1 MKTKH
6 LIFVALFAA
15 LIAIGAQIR
24 VPIGPVPFTL
34 QMPMVLL
41 TALILGSRLGAL
53 STIIYL
59 LVGLIGVPVFA
70 GSGGIGAFI
79 SPSFGFVLGFIPAAY
94 VAGIGVREG
103 QPMYQSI
110 IYTYLAILVTF
121 IFGASYFVFVMNVLI
136 GTPVGVIEALMITVI
151 PFAIKDLIVG
161 TLTVMFARVLKSRGI
176 LRIAN

>member
-6 LIFVALFAA
+6 IIFVALFAA

-53 STIIYL
+53 STTVYL

-94 VAGIGVREG
+94 IAGIGVKAG
-103 QPMYQSI
+103 QPLYQSI

-121 IFGASYFVFVMNVLI
+121 IFGALYFVFVMNVLI
-136 GTPVGVIEALMITVI
+136 GTPVGVIEALMITVV

-161 TLTVMFARVLKSRGI
+161 TLTVMFARVLKARGI
-176 LRIAN
+176 LRIAH

>member
-41 TALILGSRLGAL
+41 TALILGSRLGVL
-53 STIIYL
+53 STTVYL

-70 GSGGIGAFI
+70 GSGGIGALL

-94 VAGIGVREG
+94 IAGIGVKEG

-110 IYTYLAILVTF
+110 IYTYLAILVTY
-121 IFGASYFVFVMNVLI
+121 IFGAFYFILLMNTII
-136 GTPVGVIEALMITVI
+136 GTPVGITEALMVTVV
-151 PFAIKDLIVG
+151 PFVIKDLIVG
-161 TLTVMFARVLKSRGI
+161 TLTVMFARVLKNRGI
-176 LRIAN
+176 LKMAH